1 MLIIQAITAANKE
14 ADQRS
19 NQHEMTKFATTNP
32 LRIFN
37 NVTDW
42 LTSLHLSQYNAAF
55 LSHNYEYHMMC
66 DMGLKVSNPNHILDI
81 HTYTIPH
88 YTIHMYK
95 HILYYTLLYHTY
107 IAPFLTLLLVAGG
120 RSGPTQGDSAPTPC
134 HAHGQHQARFQRP
147 HQSKHSYITQP
158 YTPCIHMFYA
168 INIIHKHTIL

>member
-1 MLIIQAITAANKE
+1 MLCHIQAITAANKE

-66 DMGLKVSNPNHILDI
+66 DMGLKVSNPNHIFII
-81 HTYTIPH
+81 HYTCIILYIYYIIQYMYYIINLCMYTYTHKTNIY
-88 YTIHMYK
+88 YTILYI
-95 HILYYTLLYHTY
+95 IL
-107 IAPFLTLLLVAGG
+107 
-120 RSGPTQGDSAPTPC
+120 
-134 HAHGQHQARFQRP
+134 
-147 HQSKHSYITQP
+147 HS
-158 YTPCIHMFYA
+158 F
-168 INIIHKHTIL
+168 